1 MKSLSINKGALT
13 MVAAMLALFSVS
25 AFAGTTGTEFA
36 GIVTQLLN
44 WAQGSLGKAIAI
56 AAFIVGAGIGLARAS
71 AVPALIGIVVAL
83 FMAYIPSVINNI
95 VSAVI

>member
-1 MKSLSINKGALT
+1 MKSLFKNKGALM
-13 MVAAMLALFSVS
+13 MVAAMLALFSFN
-25 AFAGTTGTEFA
+25 AFAGTAGTEFS

-56 AAFIVGAGIGLARAS
+56 AAFIVGAGMGLARGS

-83 FMAYIPSVINNI
+83 FMAYIPGVINNI

>member
-1 MKSLSINKGALT
+1 MKSFTKHSGVLLI
-13 MVAAMLALFSVS
+13 VAAILSMSTVS
-25 AFAGTTGTEFA
+25 AFAGTAGTEFA

-56 AAFIVGAGIGLARAS
+56 AAFIVGAGMGLARGS

-83 FMAYIPSVINNI
+83 FMAYIPGVINNI
-95 VSAVI
+95 VSAVV